1 MNYVKTKNNINPK
14 DTTLWWGLNTNELC
28 TKLKTDIQ
36 NGLTLQEVKNRL
48 EKYGLNQLP
57 EQKRISAYKIFLRQF
72 SNFIIWVLIVAAI
85 IALIVGE
92 VIDASAIG
100 FIILLNAIL
109 GFVQEYQAEKSL
121 TSLRKLSTP
130 TSKVIRDG
138 QLQGILSEEL
148 VPGDL
153 VLLEAGDNIPADGR
167 VVQSVQLATQEAI
180 LTGESLPVTKNIK
193 TLEEKKLS
201 LGDRKNF
208 VFQGTITV
216 AGKGYFVVTETGSS
230 TELGKIASLL
240 RVGTEEKTPLQKNLE
255 KLGHKLVLMC
265 LLIVVAVFLL
275 GLTRGYTF
283 ISILLIALSL
293 AVAAI
298 PEGLPAVVTIALSI
312 GVQRMVKRNVLIRR
326 LPSIETLGCA
336 SVICTD
342 KTGTLTKNEMTV
354 SKIWVNEKFINV
366 TGTGYAPIGQFED
379 DNKILNPKDISEL
392 MLALRISMLCNNASL
407 QKAEDKWQ
415 VVGDPTEGAL
425 LVAGAKAGL
434 KKEFLEKENPVIQEF
449 PFTSERKRMSV
460 LRKSNGQNIVFV
472 KGAPDVILN
481 LSGTILVNGS
491 KIPLNEELKRKMIEA
506 NESLASQALRVLG
519 VALREVSDG
528 ETGCETLEE
537 KLTFVG
543 LLGMLDPPR
552 PEAKEA
558 ITTCKKSGI
567 KTVMITGDH
576 KETAISVANQIG
588 LIEKDSISLNGTE
601 LDELSDNDLKDI
613 VRKVSVYARVSAE
626 HKLRIV
632 KAWKELGEVVAMTGD
647 GVNDAP
653 ALKKA
658 DIGVAMGITGTDV
671 TKEAADMIV
680 TDDNFASIV
689 NAIEE
694 GRGIYDNIIKFIN
707 YLLSSN
713 IAELLVIVAGV
724 AFAFTDPQGHPFV
737 SLTAIQLLW
746 MNLVTDGFPAIALA
760 MDPIDPTAM
769 NKPPRKSSEPILSL
783 QFATQLIIISLLIAI
798 GTLTACHS
806 RLSESTP
813 LAHTMAFTTMILLEF
828 VRVQVIRSQY
838 KIGIFSNPWLI
849 ISLSFSLLLQLAV
862 IYLPPLQKIFKTVS
876 LGMSEWMIILV
887 IVLVVWLF
895 CIGINMILRGSKYFI
910 VKDEVA

>member
-1 MNYVKTKNNINPK
+1 MNHVKLESKTNVINTKS
-14 DTTLWWGLNTNELC
+14 WWEFNTNELC
-28 TKLKTDIQ
+28 TELKTNIQ
-36 NGLTLQEVKNRL
+36 NGLTSEEAKNRL

-57 EQKRISAYKIFLRQF
+57 EQKAEPAYKIFLRQF
-72 SNFIIWVLIVAAI
+72 SSFIIWVLIAAAV

-121 TSLRKLSTP
+121 VALRKLSAP

-138 QLQGILSEEL
+138 QLQGIPSKEL

-153 VLLEAGDNIPADGR
+153 VLLEAGDNVPADGR
-167 VVQSVQLATQEAI
+167 IVQSVQLATQEAV
-180 LTGESLPVTKNIK
+180 LTGESLPVKKNSK
-193 TLEEKKLS
+193 VLEKKVLS
-201 LGDRKNF
+201 LGDRENF

-240 RVGTEEKTPLQKNLE
+240 QKGTEEKTPLQKNLE

-265 LLIVVAVFLL
+265 LLIVIAVFLL

-298 PEGLPAVVTIALSI
+298 PEGLPAVVTIALSM
-312 GVQRMVKRNVLIRR
+312 GVQRMAKRNALVRR

-354 SKIWVNEKFINV
+354 SKIWINERFVNV
-366 TGTGYAPIGQFED
+366 TGTGYEPIGQFEYE
-379 DNKILNPKDISEL
+379 NKILNPKDINEL
-392 MLALRISMLCNNASL
+392 MLALKIGTLCNNANL
-407 QKAEDKWQ
+407 QKIEDNWQ
-415 VVGDPTEGAL
+415 ITGDPTEGAL
-425 LVAGAKAGL
+425 LVVAHKAEL
-434 KKEFLEKENPVIQEF
+434 KKELLEPENPTIQEF
-449 PFTSERKRMSV
+449 PFSSERKIMSM
-460 LRKSNGQNIVFV
+460 LRKNNKQNILFV

-481 LSGTILVNGS
+481 LSETVLVNGNKVS
-491 KIPLNEELKRKMIEA
+491 LSEELRKKIIEA
-506 NESLASQALRVLG
+506 NKTLASQALRVLA
-519 VALREVSDG
+519 VAFREISNDAK
-528 ETGCETLEE
+528 EILEE
-537 KLTFVG
+537 NLTFVG

-552 PEAKEA
+552 PEVKDA
-558 ITTCKKSGI
+558 IETCKKAGI
-567 KTVMITGDH
+567 QTVMITGDH
-576 KETAISVANQIG
+576 KETAIAVANSIG
-588 LIEKDSISLNGTE
+588 LIERDSISLNGAE
-601 LDELSDNDLKDI
+601 LDEMSDHDLKNI
-613 VRKVSVYARVSAE
+613 VRKVTVYARTSAE

-632 KAWKELGEVVAMTGD
+632 KAWKEQNEVVAMTGD

-671 TKEAADMIV
+671 TKEASDIII

-689 NAIEE
+689 NAVKE

-713 IAELLVIVAGV
+713 IAELLVI
-724 AFAFTDPQGHPFV
+724 FAAMAIGFTDPQGYPFV

-760 MDPIDPTAM
+760 VDPIDPTAM
-769 NKPPRKSSEPILSL
+769 NKSPRKFSEPILTF
-783 QFATQLIIISLLIAI
+783 QFATQLIIISSIIAI
-798 GTLTACHS
+798 GTITACHS
-806 RLSESTP
+806 RLSESAS

-838 KIGIFSNPWLI
+838 HISIFSNPWLI
-849 ISLSFSLLLQLAV
+849 ASLSFSLLLQLGV
-862 IYLPPLQKIFKTVS
+862 IYLSPLQKVFKTVP
-876 LGMSEWMIILV
+876 L
-887 IVLVVWLF
+887 
-895 CIGINMILRGSKYFI
+895 GINEWLI
-910 VKDEVA
+910 VFTITIAVWVACIFVSMFFKKGK

>member
-1 MNYVKTKNNINPK
+1 MDDVILKEKPDLVRK
-14 DTTLWWGLNTNELC
+14 KLWWGFDTNDLC
-28 TKLKTDIQ
+28 LELKTDIQ
-36 NGLTLQEVKNRL
+36 HGLTSSEAKNRL

-57 EQKRISAYKIFLRQF
+57 EQKRISPFKIFLRQF
-72 SNFIIWVLIVAAI
+72 SSFIIWVLIVAAV
-85 IALIVGE
+85 IALAIGE
-92 VIDASAIG
+92 LVDASAIG
-100 FIILLNAIL
+100 FIILLNAVL

-121 TSLRKLSTP
+121 IALRKLSTP
-130 TSKVIRDG
+130 TSKVIRDSE
-138 QLQGILSEEL
+138 LQQIPSKEV
-148 VPGDL
+148 VPGDV
-153 VLLEAGDNIPADGR
+153 VLLEAGDNVPADGR

-193 TLEEKKLS
+193 TLEEKELS

-208 VFQGTITV
+208 AFQGTTTV
-216 AGKGYFVVTETGSS
+216 AGKGYFIVTETGSF

-240 RVGTEEKTPLQKNLE
+240 QSGTEEKTPLQKNLE

-312 GVQRMVKRNVLIRR
+312 GVQRMVKRNVLVRR

-354 SKIWVNEKFINV
+354 SKIWINEKFINV
-366 TGTGYAPIGQFED
+366 TGVGYTPKGQFEC
-379 DNKILNPKDISEL
+379 DNKVLIPKDNSEL
-392 MLALRISMLCNNASL
+392 MLALRISTLCNNAAL
-407 QKAEDKWQ
+407 HETENNWQ
-415 VVGDPTEGAL
+415 VVGDPTEGSL
-425 LVAGAKAGL
+425 LVAAAKAEL
-434 KKEFLEKENPVIQEF
+434 KKEYIEQENPILQEF
-449 PFTSERKRMSV
+449 PFTSERKRMSM
-460 LRKSNGQNIVFV
+460 LRKVNNGNILFV

-481 LSGTILVNGS
+481 LSENILLNGNKVS
-491 KIPLNEELKRKMIEA
+491 LNEELKKGIIEA
-506 NESLASQALRVLG
+506 NKILASKALRVLA
-519 VALREVSDG
+519 VAFRETSNND
-528 ETGCETLEE
+528 TANETLEE

-543 LLGMLDPPR
+543 LLGMMDPPR
-552 PEAKEA
+552 SEVKEA
-558 ITTCKKSGI
+558 VEKCKKAGI

-576 KETAISVANQIG
+576 KETAIAVANIIG
-588 LIEKDSISLNGTE
+588 LMEKDSISLNGAE
-601 LDELSDNDLKDI
+601 LDQMSDNDFKNI

-626 HKLRIV
+626 HKLKIV
-632 KAWKELGEVVAMTGD
+632 KAWKELGEIVAMTGD

-658 DIGVAMGITGTDV
+658 DIGIAMGITGTDV
-671 TKEAADMIV
+671 TKEASDMIV

-689 NAIEE
+689 NAVEE

-713 IAELLVIVAGV
+713 FAELIVI
-724 AFAFTDPQGHPFV
+724 FAAMAIGFTDSQGIPFV

-769 NKPPRKSSEPILSL
+769 NKSPRKSSEPILSF
-783 QFATQLIIISLLIAI
+783 QFTAQLIIVSLIIAI
-798 GTLTACHS
+798 GTITACHS
-806 RLSESTP
+806 RLSNNAA
-813 LAHTMAFTTMILLEF
+813 LAHTMAFTTMIMLEF

-838 KIGIFSNPWLI
+838 KIGIFSNPWLVAA
-849 ISLSFSLLLQLAV
+849 LSTSFLLQLAV
-862 IYLPPLQKIFKTVS
+862 IYLSPLQKIFKTVS
-876 LGMSEWMIILV
+876 LGITEWGVIFLIVISVFIISSLFNKLFKKSEYYA
-887 IVLVVWLF
+887 
-895 CIGINMILRGSKYFI
+895 RR
-910 VKDEVA
+910 